1 MIDLTNP
8 IFSDA
13 DKAREYLEAQ
23 RWPNGPEC
31 PHCGVVHEA
40 TKLKG
45 KSTRPG
51 VYKCKACE
59 KPFSVT
65 VGTVFQDSKIALNKW
80 LLATFLLSGSK
91 KGISSKQIQRH
102 LGVTYKTAW
111 FMTMRIREA
120 MTPAAKTEGPIGGGG
135 KTIEADET
143 YVGGKAKNV
152 HKGKPIPQKRPV
164 VALVERG
171 GEVRAKH
178 VADVTA
184 KTVREVLV
192 TQASRKSDL
201 KTDRA
206 ALYDAMGQEFNSHEA
221 VNHSVGEYVRE
232 DAHTNTIESFFA
244 IIKRQMYGTH
254 HAVSGQH
261 LQRYVNE
268 IAFKWN
274 NRSALKIED
283 TERAN
288 NTLKGIGGKRLTYRP
303 ANEANYA

>member
-13 DKAREYLEAQ
+13 EKAREYLEAQ
-23 RWPNGPEC
+23 RWPNGAVC
-31 PHCGVVHEA
+31 PHCGVMHEA
-40 TKLKG
+40 TKLQG
-45 KSTRPG
+45 KSTRHG
-51 VYKCKACE
+51 VYKCRACE

-65 VGTVFQDSKIALNKW
+65 VGTVFEKSKIPLNKW
-80 LLATFLLSGSK
+80 LLATFLISGSK
-91 KGISSKQIQRH
+91 KGMSAKQIQRH
-102 LGVTYKTAW
+102 LAVTYKTAW
-111 FMTMRIREA
+111 FMCHRIREA
-120 MTPAAKTEGPIGGGG
+120 MTPAAKAQGPIGGSG
-135 KTIEADET
+135 KTVEADET
-143 YVGGKAKNV
+143 YVGGKAKNI
-152 HKGKPIPQKRPV
+152 HKGKPIPPKRPV

-171 GEVRAKH
+171 GEVRAHH

-184 KTVREVLV
+184 NRVREVLV

-221 VNHSVGEYVRE
+221 VNHSAGEYVRD
-232 DAHTNTIESFFA
+232 DAHTNTTESFFA

-254 HAVSGQH
+254 HAVSEQH
-261 LQRYVNE
+261 LQRYVSE
-268 IAFKWN
+268 VAFKWN

-288 NTLKGIGGKRLTYRP
+288 NALKGIAGKRLMYRRP
-303 ANEANYA
+303 DETAHK